1 MAVFGGITQQQVVT
15 GAQARLMALRL
26 ALEAANDYYL
36 WLSAYALS
44 DLQAAPLT
52 FSAADGQAI
61 LNAMSDAHQLYL
73 AATGSAITP
82 ALPYNFMAS
91 MRQIIG
97 PQF

>member
-1 MAVFGGITQQQVVT
+1 MAVFGGITPQAVTT

-44 DLQAAPLT
+44 DLEAPPLN
-52 FSAADGQAI
+52 FSAGDGQAI
-61 LNAMSDAHQLYL
+61 LNAFSDAHQLYL
-73 AATGSAITP
+73 AYTGSAITP
-82 ALPYNFMAS
+82 SLPYNFSAS
-91 MRQIIG
+91 QRLIIG